1 MIFITVMKFYRKYLY
16 LILIILIIGT
26 TIVGLHIQ
34 TIIDYNTIIKG
45 LSRLV
50 NRLIIGSIFLF
61 VGYSYAYI
69 RSKVDFRKLE
79 LVLIMIVA
87 VAINIYLYRFNHV
100 DLRNSIIGNPVLY
113 YVNAILG
120 SLWILIF
127 SELILKKNRIL
138 MFYGRNS
145 LIIFATHLNL
155 NILGYSESII
165 RSLSGMVSVNKILI
179 FILTMCIETLLIVVI
194 NRYARWL
201 LRLKIPYNN

>member
-179 FILTMCIETLLIVVI
+179 FILTMCIETLLIMII